1 MADRSRRHRRAAQS
15 AAQARFGRAAL
26 SRGLSAP
33 PDLRR
38 DRLYVL
44 AGGLRKQAGGAA
56 AAPFCLPRPPLFNTK
71 MNAPSRRLPP
81 FLLGVLP
88 GSTKPLKPFPALP

>member
-44 AGGLRKQAGGAA
+44 AGGWRKRAGGAA
-56 AAPFCLPRPPLFNTK
+56 APPFWIPRRPPFNQK
-71 MNAPSRRLPP
+71 MTAPSGGLIPIVLARLRRPQKN
-81 FLLGVLP
+81 FNRFP
-88 GSTKPLKPFPALP
+88 G